1 MGAFEVFIICLLFF
15 GATESV
21 DEGFEFDLSDALAGL
36 DIPQQKKETGRCP
49 NDARDIV
56 FVIDG
61 SSSMRSSE
69 FMHLKEFVKLI
80 MKSFPNN
87 TQFSLLQYSSRFQ
100 EHFDFKQFHR
110 NPDADQLLSQVK
122 QLGGSTHTAS
132 AIRNAVRDLFTPH
145 RGARNTAT
153 KILVV
158 VTDGLK
164 TGDPL
169 EYREAVTVAD
179 RAGVERFAVGVGLG
193 FISTSAQQELRAI
206 ASHPTTEHVLH
217 VRHFTDLRDTPQQL
231 QEKICSRRGPAASQP
246 PIPPKGP
253 QPSIPSQAPD
263 SCASHSDPQVLQKL
277 ERVLSGLDA
286 ISAKLDSLAIRQGKC
301 GRDSHPFS

>member
-1 MGAFEVFIICLLFF
+1 MGAFEVFIVTLLFF
-15 GATESV
+15 GAAESV
-21 DEGFEFDLSDALAGL
+21 DDGFFDLSDALADPEL
-36 DIPQQKKETGRCP
+36 PQRNKERGRCP

-69 FMHLKEFVKLI
+69 FMHLKEFVTLA

-100 EHFDFKQFHR
+100 EHFDFKHFHR
-110 NPDADQLLSQVK
+110 NPNPDQLLSPVK

-132 AIRNAVRDLFTPH
+132 AIRNAVRDLFVPH

-169 EYREAVTVAD
+169 GYAEAVETAE
-179 RAGVERFAVGVGLG
+179 RAGVVRFAVGVGLG
-193 FISTSAQQELRAI
+193 FISTTAQQELRAI
-206 ASHPTTEHVLH
+206 ASHPASEHMLH
-217 VRHFTDLRDTPQQL
+217 VKHFTGLRDTHHQL
-231 QEKICSRRGPAASQP
+231 QEKICSRRGPAVPQP
-246 PIPPKGP
+246 IIPP
-253 QPSIPSQAPD
+253 QSPD
-263 SCASHSDPQVLQKL
+263 TCAAHSDPQVLQKL
-277 ERVLSGLDA
+277 ERVLSGLDT
-286 ISAKLDSLAIRQGKC
+286 INAKLDSLALRQGKC
-301 GRDSHPFS
+301 GRDSHLLS